1 MGHSTLFSERG
12 AIMADEKLSQN
23 FSENPDPQE
32 KPVSGNDITPSQEQQ
47 IVLASPPKSLV
58 DWLVRVH
65 LRLIALE
72 NEKANDSS

>member
-1 MGHSTLFSERG
+1 
-12 AIMADEKLSQN
+12 MADEHVSQN
-23 FSENPDPQE
+23 FAKNPDPQVNQ
-32 KPVSGNDITPSQEQQ
+32 VSGDDITPSQEQQ

-72 NEKANDSS
+72 NEEANDSS

>member
-1 MGHSTLFSERG
+1 V
-12 AIMADEKLSQN
+12 ADEHVRQN
-23 FSENPDPQE
+23 SSKNPDPQE
-32 KPVSGNDITPSQEQQ
+32 SRVSGDGITPSQEQQ

-72 NEKANDSS
+72 SEKTNDSG

>member
-1 MGHSTLFSERG
+1 
-12 AIMADEKLSQN
+12 MADEHASQN
-23 FSENPDPQE
+23 FAKNPDPQVNQ
-32 KPVSGNDITPSQEQQ
+32 VSGDDITPSQEQQ

-72 NEKANDSS
+72 NENANDSN

>member
-1 MGHSTLFSERG
+1 
-12 AIMADEKLSQN
+12 MADDLVSRNLPK
-23 FSENPDPQE
+23 NPDPQE
-32 KPVSGNDITPSQEQQ
+32 KPVSGDDITPSEEQQ
-47 IVLASPPKSLV
+47 IILNKPPKSLV

>member
-1 MGHSTLFSERG
+1 
-12 AIMADEKLSQN
+12 MADEHVSQN
-23 FSENPDPQE
+23 FAKNLDPQVNQ
-32 KPVSGNDITPSQEQQ
+32 VSGDDITPSQEQQ
-47 IVLASPPKSLV
+47 IVLTSPPKSLV

>member
-1 MGHSTLFSERG
+1 MSNELVR
-12 AIMADEKLSQN
+12 QN
-23 FSENPDPQE
+23 FSKNHDPQVNQ
-32 KPVSGNDITPSQEQQ
+32 VSGDEITPSQEQQ

-72 NEKANDSS
+72 NEKVNDSS

>member
-1 MGHSTLFSERG
+1 
-12 AIMADEKLSQN
+12 MADESLSQN
-23 FSENPDPQE
+23 SSKKPDPQVNQ
-32 KPVSGNDITPSQEQQ
+32 VSGDDITPSQEQQ

-72 NEKANDSS
+72 NEKANDSR